1 MSIAA
6 SNGSVWPN
14 VEPSDAE
21 SRKAGQLSSSRK
33 VLAFTTM
40 CVGCFLA
47 SSDLLILVVSIQE
60 IGGGLAA
67 SQVELSWVM
76 TSYLTME
83 IAAIALAGWLA
94 RALSTGGL
102 LAVSAAGFAITSLL
116 CSMAWDIR
124 SMIVFRAIEGLF
136 GGLMIPVTQTAA
148 VALFKGKRSAV
159 VAVTIVA
166 AIAGLAPTVGPLLSG
181 WIEYNWSWRGLFFVN
196 VVFGGALAILAPILV
211 RIDEPDLSLLKRAD
225 YPGIVLMATTLLCL
239 NYVLQEGYRWGWFSD
254 PKISTCAV
262 ISAVSGITFI
272 LRTLASKHP
281 IIDLRPFA
289 DRNFSLGCLFSFV
302 SGAGIL
308 CMICL
313 TVLFLG
319 RVRGFIA
326 WQNGQTI
333 VWAGLFQLS
342 TIPTYVALSRYV
354 DLRWLLAFGLACF
367 GVAYWLFTPVTNQWQ
382 WQEMMM
388 PLAIRGI
395 AVTFT
400 LAPATTLALGAV
412 APDRLSSASG
422 LFAMMRVLG
431 GVVGITGC
439 GILLNSRTNLHLLR
453 IAEHLTAANTDLMN
467 LLRGM
472 AARYAQAWGDPLGGQ
487 AAALK
492 NLWTMAY
499 REAQVE
505 AFADAYLVV
514 AVCFA
519 VCVVLVP
526 LMRKAGRTQATCRAQ
541 S

>member
-14 VEPSDAE
+14 VEPSGAE

-83 IAAIALAGWLA
+83 IAGIALAGWLA

-102 LAVSAAGFAITSLL
+102 LTVSAAGFAITCLL

-124 SMIVFRAIEGLF
+124 SMIVLRAIEGLF
-136 GGLMIPVTQTAA
+136 GGSMIPVTQTAA

-166 AIAGLAPTVGPLLSG
+166 AIAGLAPTFGPLLSG

-225 YPGIVLMATTLLCL
+225 YPGIVLMATSLLCL

-254 PKISTCAV
+254 PKISICAV
-262 ISAVSGITFI
+262 ISAISGIAFI
-272 LRTLASKHP
+272 LRTLASEHP

-289 DRNFSLGCLFSFV
+289 DRNFSLGSLFSFV

-333 VWAGLFQLS
+333 VWAGLFQLG
-342 TIPTYVALSRYV
+342 TIPTYVVLSRYV

-388 PLAIRGI
+388 PLAIRGV

-431 GVVGITGC
+431 GVIGITGC
-439 GILLNSRTNLHLLR
+439 GILLNGRTNLHLLR
-453 IAEHLTAANTDLMN
+453 IAERLTAANTDLMN

-472 AARYAQAWGDPLGGQ
+472 AARYTQAWGDPLGGQ

-526 LMRKAGRTQATCRAQ
+526 LMRKAGPAGRAQ

>member
-1 MSIAA
+1 
-6 SNGSVWPN
+6 
-14 VEPSDAE
+14 
-21 SRKAGQLSSSRK
+21 
-33 VLAFTTM
+33 
-40 CVGCFLA
+40 
-47 SSDLLILVVSIQE
+47 
-60 IGGGLAA
+60 
-67 SQVELSWVM
+67 
-76 TSYLTME
+76 
-83 IAAIALAGWLA
+83 
-94 RALSTGGL
+94 
-102 LAVSAAGFAITSLL
+102 
-116 CSMAWDIR
+116 MAWDIR
-124 SMIVFRAIEGLF
+124 SMIVFRAMEGLF
-136 GGLMIPVTQTAA
+136 GGSMIPVTQTAA
-148 VALFKGKRSAV
+148 VALFNGKRSAV
-159 VAVTIVA
+159 VAVTTVA

-196 VVFGGALAILAPILV
+196 VVFGGVLVILAPILV

-225 YPGIVLMATTLLCL
+225 YPAILLMAACLLCL
-239 NYVLQEGYRWGWFSD
+239 NYVLQEGYRWHWFSD
-254 PKISTCAV
+254 PKISICAV
-262 ISAVSGITFI
+262 ISALSGIAFI
-272 LRTLASKHP
+272 LRTLTSEHP
-281 IIDLRPFA
+281 IIDVRPLA
-289 DRNFSLGCLFSFV
+289 DRNLSLGCLFSFA

-326 WQNGQTI
+326 WQNSHTI
-333 VWAGLFQLS
+333 IWAGLFQLC
-342 TIPTYVALSRYV
+342 TIPIYVVLSRYV
-354 DLRWLLAFGLACF
+354 DLRWLLAFGLVCF
-367 GVAYWLFTPVTNQWQ
+367 GIAWWLFTTITNQWQ

-388 PLAIRGI
+388 PLAIRGV

-412 APDRLSSASG
+412 APDRLPSASG

-431 GVVGITGC
+431 GVIGITGC
-439 GILLNSRTNLHLLR
+439 GILLNSRTNLHFLR
-453 IAEHLTAANTDLMN
+453 IAERLTAANTELTN
-467 LLRGM
+467 LLHGT

-526 LMRKAGRTQATCRAQ
+526 LMRKAGPTQAEDQVRDTSRANLLFK
-541 S
+541 